1 MSPINA
7 KKTVFCQ
14 HRKICGD
21 ICSKENGV
29 KCSMYEPPRK
39 DDKPVIGWAFYKNML
54 NDGQKMFDG
63 LAR

>member
-1 MSPINA
+1 
-7 KKTVFCQ
+7 
-14 HRKICGD
+14 
-21 ICSKENGV
+21 
-29 KCSMYEPPRK
+29 MYEPPRK